1 MSPHTSASPLPV
13 SATVAVIG
21 AGTMGAGI
29 AQVAAAAGHPV
40 ILFDAAPNAA
50 ARGKDGVADQLA
62 KRVEKGRLSASDRDA
77 LLNRITLADS
87 VEDLSGAALV
97 IEAIVERLE
106 VKQEI
111 FGTMERLC
119 GDDVILASNTSSLSL
134 TAIGAGLTRP
144 DRLVGMHFFNPAP
157 VMELVEVVSGVAT
170 APEVA
175 ATLHATAT
183 AWGKSPVHARN
194 TPGFIVNRVAR
205 PFYAEGL
212 RILSEQ
218 AADVA
223 TIDAVMRE
231 CGGFRMGPF
240 QLMDLIGN
248 DVNYAVTASVFSA
261 YYQDARFLPSLLQK
275 DLVDAGWLGRK
286 SGRGFYDYAADAPQP
301 SPATAAPAPL
311 PYDVVADANAPLL
324 ARLQSHGVPLEV
336 EEDAE
341 DFAISFDGVFL
352 LPCDGATAT
361 EVATAEG
368 LTDVVVYDLA
378 LDYEQATRIAIAVAD
393 QASPGTREKAV
404 GLLQAAGFA
413 VSVVDDVPGLIV
425 TRTVAMLANEAA
437 DAVLQGV
444 AAPADVDTAMTKGVN
459 YPRGPLAWAETVG
472 LDRIHDILS
481 ALFETYHED
490 RYRPSALLRRKVLGG
505 TRFHA

>member
-1 MSPHTSASPLPV
+1 
-13 SATVAVIG
+13 
-21 AGTMGAGI
+21 
-29 AQVAAAAGHPV
+29 
-40 ILFDAAPNAA
+40 
-50 ARGKDGVADQLA
+50 
-62 KRVEKGRLSASDRDA
+62 
-77 LLNRITLADS
+77 
-87 VEDLSGAALV
+87 
-97 IEAIVERLE
+97 
-106 VKQEI
+106 
-111 FGTMERLC
+111 
-119 GDDVILASNTSSLSL
+119 
-134 TAIGAGLTRP
+134 
-144 DRLVGMHFFNPAP
+144 MHFFNPAP